1 MVLNAFL
8 FVFMTAS
15 ICAAFLISGPASGL
29 GEFVRAIY
37 FHIGCAMA
45 TVIAFLTSCVY
56 SVGVLRGGGD
66 AKDIR
71 AESSARLGLVF
82 CVLATVT
89 GSILAKNTWGSYWNW
104 DPRETSIVVLM
115 LIYLAYFALRAA
127 IEDQDKR
134 ARLSAVYAILAF
146 FTVPFLVFI
155 APRITEGLHPSP
167 IIPTKRQES
176 GMDSEMRLILMLT
189 GVSFILLFAKLQSL
203 SVRVQT
209 LILKNREEREEED
222 SL

>member
-8 FVFMTAS
+8 FVFMTGA
-15 ICAAFLISGPASGL
+15 ICAAFLLSGPASGL

-45 TVIAFLTSCVY
+45 TVAAFLTSCVY
-56 SVGVLRGGGD
+56 SAGVLRGGGD
-66 AKDIR
+66 ASDIR
-71 AESSARLGLVF
+71 AESAARLGLVF

-89 GSILAKNTWGSYWNW
+89 GSALAKNTWGSYWNW
-104 DPRETSIVVLM
+104 DPRETSIVALM
-115 LIYLAYFALRAA
+115 LIYMAYFALRAA
-127 IEDQDKR
+127 IEDPDKR

-155 APRITEGLHPSP
+155 APRVTEGLHPSP

-176 GMDSEMRLILMLT
+176 GMDSEMRLILMFT
-189 GVSFILLFAKLQSL
+189 GVAFILLFARLQTL
-203 SVRVQT
+203 TVRVQT
-209 LILKNREEREEED
+209 LILKNKEEED